1 MQDSTPSWRWL
12 LREVVESL
20 SLEAFKSCGDVALKD
35 MVSGHTGGRWT
46 VRLDDLRSLF
56 QLQ

>member
-1 MQDSTPSWRWL
+1 MTQWHRL
-12 LREVVESL
+12 HREVVESL